1 MRGGKLKE
9 TEKNGFASSCREGSG
24 QVECGD
30 RCNFFR
36 QHHKSIFCERRCKH
50 RKDTRYGILELQ
62 VFLGYGILK
71 SNPPRRLI
79 TTWYFMTRIG
89 GCIPPIVSLAY
100 QNVASVAKQSAEEE
114 NHWLRSGAN
123 CSELF
128 SMPYF

>member
-1 MRGGKLKE
+1 MRGGKLEE

-36 QHHKSIFCERRCKH
+36 QFGYSIWN
-50 RKDTRYGILELQ
+50 D
-62 VFLGYGILK
+62 V
-71 SNPPRRLI
+71 
-79 TTWYFMTRIG
+79 RIG

-100 QNVASVAKQSAEEE
+100 QNVVSVAKQSAEEE